1 MSQENVEIVRQHL
14 RQTHADARGGIKRYG
29 PPQSSADMMSEDAK
43 FALGF

>member
-1 MSQENVEIVRQHL
+1 MARLGRASSVL
-14 RQTHADARGGIKRYG
+14 THADARGGIKRYG